1 MKIPVPPHNAE
12 YGNTAT
18 GRRRSMFVGR
28 TAFFKLNDIPSSDN
42 ITKRYPPP
50 GSKGQE
56 GTV

>member
-28 TAFFKLNDIPSSDN
+28 TAFFKKP
-42 ITKRYPPP
+42 
-50 GSKGQE
+50 E
-56 GTV
+56 